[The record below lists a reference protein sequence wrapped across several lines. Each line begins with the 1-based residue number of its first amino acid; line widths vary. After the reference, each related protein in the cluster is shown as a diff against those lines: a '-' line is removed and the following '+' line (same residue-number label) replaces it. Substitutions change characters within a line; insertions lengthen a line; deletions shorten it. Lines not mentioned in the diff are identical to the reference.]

1 MLYWFTADSPPLP
14 RIVLF
19 TESAPSPVCRPI
31 AHENAKCGQF
41 FSCILNETGVYY
53 CQRAMRYFG
62 PEYMP
67 SEAVFKLISLAKFR
81 GILRLK
87 PGFRHRGFESSTL
100 RHFFLQKN
108 GGTKPQGFSSRGDSR
123 SSLKT
128 EGFLPC
134 HGVMQWSRDI
144 FTKPQR
150 RLTCLSTVALCEGGW
165 SRSFHS
171 LACHGVIC
179 GADEDGW
186 SFLPSSFA
194 KATEDK
200 PRVRMV

>member
-1 MLYWFTADSPPLP
+1 MP

-100 RHFFLQKN
+100 RHFYFKSTLTIRLLLYLLQKSCMSN
-108 GGTKPQGFSSRGDSR
+108 FVSIKKRTPPRDRLRRGRQPRDHFFPALLAVGESC
-123 SSLKT
+123 LQV
-128 EGFLPC
+128 EG
-134 HGVMQWSRDI
+134 
-144 FTKPQR
+144 
-150 RLTCLSTVALCEGGW
+150 
-165 SRSFHS
+165 
-171 LACHGVIC
+171 
-179 GADEDGW
+179 
-186 SFLPSSFA
+186 
-194 KATEDK
+194 
-200 PRVRMV
+200 

>member
-1 MLYWFTADSPPLP
+1 MP

-67 SEAVFKLISLAKFR
+67 SEAFFKLISLAKFR

-100 RHFFLQKN
+100 RHFCIQKWR
-108 GGTKPQGFSSRGDSR
+108 TKPQDFTSLCKAQLLSKAAGFSSHLHPC
-123 SSLKT
+123 SSEALLVKS
-128 EGFLPC
+128 LPA
-134 HGVMQWSRDI
+134 
-144 FTKPQR
+144 
-150 RLTCLSTVALCEGGW
+150 VACE
-165 SRSFHS
+165 
-171 LACHGVIC
+171 
-179 GADEDGW
+179 D
-186 SFLPSSFA
+186 
-194 KATEDK
+194 
-200 PRVRMV
+200 VRCAHL

>member
-1 MLYWFTADSPPLP
+1 MIFFIALYWFTADSPPLP

-100 RHFFLQKN
+100 RHYYFFRFPDKN
-108 GGTKPQGFSSRGDSR
+108 RICYPRTIRVSVI
-123 SSLKT
+123 SLHLL
-128 EGFLPC
+128 F
-134 HGVMQWSRDI
+134 D
-144 FTKPQR
+144 
-150 RLTCLSTVALCEGGW
+150 RLMVPP
-165 SRSFHS
+165 
-171 LACHGVIC
+171 
-179 GADEDGW
+179 
-186 SFLPSSFA
+186 LPSEAEIYLPAWRLF
-194 KATEDK
+194 
-200 PRVRMV
+200 RF

>member
-100 RHFFLQKN
+100 RHFFCLDFKAKN
-108 GGTKPQGFSSRGDSR
+108 MKPEKALLHTASAVLHILRQCRKMLHTPTGVLHPIRT
-123 SSLKT
+123 SL
-128 EGFLPC
+128 FRWSNF
-134 HGVMQWSRDI
+134 VMKH
-144 FTKPQR
+144 FP
-150 RLTCLSTVALCEGGW
+150 
-165 SRSFHS
+165 FHS
-171 LACHGVIC
+171 KYEA
-179 GADEDGW
+179 
-186 SFLPSSFA
+186 FA
-194 KATEDK
+194 SLIWCKNEKWEFRLQYFITDSILTNGY
-200 PRVRMV
+200 